1 MGPRQR
7 DVKSIQEIVHPRVGR
22 DRPSGRV
29 EYSEEGNTMKLQV
42 YALALCAAL
51 SAPLAAQEVN
61 TNELGENGW
70 Y

>member
-1 MGPRQR
+1 
-7 DVKSIQEIVHPRVGR
+7 
-22 DRPSGRV
+22 
-29 EYSEEGNTMKLQV
+29 MKLQV